1 MNSLIIHCPCC
12 GSLLTVTS
20 DGIYTYSVPENP
32 MASINNAAFASQIF
46 QQQSIIN
53 SQIAQQNSIA
63 SNQIAQHNSYYGM
76 SNLINTVRQMEASN
90 DN

>member
-20 DGIYTYSVPENP
+20 DGTYTYGVPENP

-63 SNQIAQHNSYYGM
+63 SNQIAQQNLYYGM
-76 SNLINTVRQMEASN
+76 ANLINTVRQKEVNS

>member
-1 MNSLIIHCPCC
+1 MNSIIIHCPCC

-20 DGIYTYSVPENP
+20 DGISSYGVPENP
-32 MASINNAAFASQIF
+32 LASINNASFASQIF

-63 SNQIAQHNSYYGM
+63 SNQIAQQNPYYGM
-76 SNLINTVRQMEASN
+76 ANLINTVRQKEANS